1 MSLSNS
7 RLFDPNLNNRVV
19 FGTPGPQGPQG
30 PPGPGSSPMTPFV
43 EGTAFGETSVGR
55 TLLGYGVDAGSNN
68 IGLWCSS
75 TGSPQPASNSS
86 SSITAFFDTDVDS
99 ATLLNGIYL
108 GQGGSITGSNL
119 SNSLFTQRNSNV
131 ENMAGWT
138 DNIMTLNNFTANP
151 NDSITHSIVV
161 MQGQFVSDSQF
172 NQSLLIGDMTRLEG
186 SGVTD
191 ALVIRTPGPFG
202 TITMA
207 NNSGYIGNG
216 QVTQVLDPGDLMV
229 ETFDRYFLKTLRS
242 DNTSGQI
249 AYYEPGSGELT
260 YGPEP
265 VPYTLPTKQP
275 TTAGGQFGIN
285 SAANG
290 SEVNGSNSFNNYS
303 AGPAQLTGV
312 TAMGQQLYQASTPGA
327 NTFTN
332 DIFLGRSHQFPSAT
346 SIQNSLIAASIVGNA
361 GISKILDCNMIVPRA
376 SSLTFGYVGE
386 INGANFHSSGSVACT
401 TDPVYASVF
410 SSGGTVNPG
419 ATNLVCSSAPA
430 ANSIIMQGQGNTLI
444 QSSSSAVTYNFPVF
458 SNCCAINSGT
468 IITLP
473 DANSQL
479 SSNHSSFRMPNI
491 LTVATSNNST
501 APLAFNSVTG
511 RISPT
516 LSSLL
521 SRVYRNIGVTNA
533 AGQAV
538 FTPGGGIN
546 PSTVGIV
553 FTATIR
559 NASTTISYNAQV
571 INVNATQ
578 IIVQVFNSVLVV
590 TGASMVPS
598 GAGILVHFTMEY

>member
-30 PPGPGSSPMTPFV
+30 PPGPGSSPMTPFA
-43 EGTAFGETSVGR
+43 EGTAFGETSAGK

-108 GQGGSITGSNL
+108 GDGGSINGTNFSDSIFFERDSTLTGLNDW
-119 SNSLFTQRNSNV
+119 T
-131 ENMAGWT
+131 ENT
-138 DNIMTLNNFTANP
+138 IMLNKFTANGG
-151 NDSITHSIVV
+151 DIITSSVALIS
-161 MQGQFVSDSQF
+161 GQFVTDSQF
-172 NQSLLIGDMTRLEG
+172 DKSILIGDMTRAG
-186 SGVTD
+186 GVGVSD
-191 ALVIRTPGPFG
+191 CILIRTPDPFG
-202 TITMA
+202 TLTMA
-207 NNSGYIGNG
+207 SDSCAISNG
-216 QVTQVLDPGDLMV
+216 QSTEVLSPGDFMC
-229 ETFDRYFLKTLRS
+229 ETFDRYFLKTLRF

-275 TTAGGQFGIN
+275 TVVGGQFGIN
-285 SAANG
+285 SAANA
-290 SEVNGSNSFNNYS
+290 SEVNGRNSFNNYS
-303 AGPAQLTGV
+303 AGPPQLTGV
-312 TAMGQQLYQASTPGA
+312 TAMGQQLYQASTPGS

-346 SIQNSLIAASIVGNA
+346 SIQNSLIAASVVGNA
-361 GISKILDCNMIVPRA
+361 AISKILDCNMVVPRA
-376 SSLTFGYVGE
+376 SSLTFGYNGE
-386 INGANFHSSGSVACT
+386 INGANFHSSGSVACN

-430 ANSIIMQGQGNTLI
+430 ANSIIMNGQGNTLI
-444 QSSSSAVTYNFPVF
+444 QSSSSAITYNFPAF
-458 SNCCAINSGT
+458 LNCCAINSGT

-473 DANSQL
+473 DANSQF

-491 LTVATSNNST
+491 LTIATADNST

-521 SRVYRNIGVTNA
+521 SRVYRNIGTTNA
-533 AGQAV
+533 AGQVV

-546 PSTVGIV
+546 TSTVGIV
-553 FTATIR
+553 FTATVR

-571 INVNATQ
+571 INVTATQ
-578 IIVQVFNSVLVV
+578 ITVQIFNSVLVV
-590 TGASMVPS
+590 VGASMVPS
-598 GAGILVHFTMEY
+598 GAGIIVHFTMEY